1 MLQIKVLKMDRQ
13 METNDISLLLI
24 DMEMMKTLHVL
35 LSVLKK

>member
-24 DMEMMKTLHVL
+24 DMEMIKTLHVL